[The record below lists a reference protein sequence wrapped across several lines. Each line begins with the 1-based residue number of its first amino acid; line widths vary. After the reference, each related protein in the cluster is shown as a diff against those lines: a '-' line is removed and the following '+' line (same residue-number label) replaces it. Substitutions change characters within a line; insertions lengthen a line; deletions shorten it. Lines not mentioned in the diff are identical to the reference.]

1 MPKKTVRDIDVRG
14 RRVLV
19 RADFNVPFRPGTSEI
34 ADDSRIR
41 ATIPTITYLREQG
54 ARTILCSHL
63 GRPHGVQEE
72 LRLMKELR
80 DEVEKQAKD
89 V

>member
-54 ARTILCSHL
+54 ARTILCST
-63 GRPHGVQEE
+63 GRKRKRHSTTARTVSI
-72 LRLMKELR
+72 
-80 DEVEKQAKD
+80 D
-89 V
+89 